1 MTASFSSPNGSVF
14 SVQSDATTYWTMK
27 QFSGNYLYD
36 NNLNVN
42 PALAAG
48 DQARHVGGCDI
59 DDSRIHR

>member
-42 PALAAG
+42 PLDIKFSQSLA
-48 DQARHVGGCDI
+48 DI
-59 DDSRIHR
+59 TLTFCHG